1 MITLTPYIL
10 LSMGVIVLIL
20 TGVLKSKQIVF
31 WFVIT
36 YMYTL
41 ILEITGVKTGLIFGE
56 YSYGD
61 VLGFKL
67 FGVPLIIGFNWL
79 FVIAGAYSVSCF
91 ISSNKFIIILSTA
104 LLSVVFDILLE
115 PVAVKLGYWK
125 WSNGIIPYQ
134 NYAAWFLIS
143 ASATAG
149 LVYLNNK
156 NYLIK
161 NNEMFVHY
169 FAAQLIFFLALN
181 FR

>member
-10 LSMGVIVLIL
+10 LFMGVLVLIF
-20 TGVLKSKQIVF
+20 TGVLRSKQFAF

-36 YMYTL
+36 YIFTL
-41 ILEITGVKTGLIFGE
+41 ILEIIGVKTGMIFGE

-91 ISSNKFIIILSTA
+91 ISRNKYIIIFSA
-104 LLSVVFDILLE
+104 AILSVVFDILLE
-115 PVAVKLGYWK
+115 PIAVKLGYWE
-125 WSNGIIPYQ
+125 WHGGIIPFQ
-134 NYAAWFLIS
+134 NYAAWFIIS

-149 LVYLNNK
+149 LVYFNK
-156 NYLIK
+156 NDLTINFK
-161 NNEMFVHY
+161 MFMHY
-169 FAAQLIFFLALN
+169 FFSQIIFFLALN
-181 FR
+181 FS